1 MGEPQ
6 ALPCSWLITKAAL
19 QREFV
24 PMLQNA
30 LDCCPELSP
39 QLSPLRAS
47 VPLFLKTTVT
57 LDQGHLDLILT
68 CLPAKTQFPNE
79 VTF

>member
-39 QLSPLRAS
+39 QLSPLQTPQVLPITPPRLGADLS
-47 VPLFLKTTVT
+47 LT
-57 LDQGHLDLILT
+57 LDS
-68 CLPAKTQFPNE
+68 F
-79 VTF
+79 